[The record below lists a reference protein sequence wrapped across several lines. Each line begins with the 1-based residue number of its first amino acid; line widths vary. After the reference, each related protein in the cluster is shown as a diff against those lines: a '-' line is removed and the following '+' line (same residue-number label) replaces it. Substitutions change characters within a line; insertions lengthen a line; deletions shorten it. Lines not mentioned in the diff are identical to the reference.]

1 MRSSLD
7 KIITIVLKNINTRNY
22 KINKLLRTHVFKGW
36 GGRACENK
44 FSLRKPL
51 RKKEK
56 KIHLFLNIK
65 YLILQ
70 HKYLPHDLRDVW

>member
-1 MRSSLD
+1 M
-7 KIITIVLKNINTRNY
+7 
-22 KINKLLRTHVFKGW
+22 GW
-36 GGRACENK
+36 GDGLAKIPAKKNFPCETPCENPCEK
-44 FSLRKPL
+44 RK
-51 RKKEK
+51 K